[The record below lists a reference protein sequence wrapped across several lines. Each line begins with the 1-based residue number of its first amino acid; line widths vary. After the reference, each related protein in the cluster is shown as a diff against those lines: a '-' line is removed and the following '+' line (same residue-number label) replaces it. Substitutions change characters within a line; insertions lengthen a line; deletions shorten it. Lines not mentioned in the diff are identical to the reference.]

1 LKNFGD
7 FPVNIEKKQWKKR
20 PQYRGA
26 LVATRFP
33 LPVSNLWELKRF
45 KMGRENFWSGF
56 AAGLAAGAVAGV
68 AGVLALK
75 RGSSDVDGHIIRLE
89 KSINVGRPAHEVFA
103 AWSNFER
110 LQDYIGFIQGVQ
122 RFGQRSH
129 WRVNI
134 DGRTFEWDAQ
144 ITQIVP
150 NESLGWKSLSGP
162 HHTGRISFAPLGE
175 QTVVH
180 VLMNYEP
187 PLGELGS
194 VLPLEGHLEQW
205 IERGLRE
212 FKTALERERTVRTG
226 TTNETVST
234 GPVGTPGEHSAPGT
248 VSYTR
253 PPQAKY

>member
-1 LKNFGD
+1 M
-7 FPVNIEKKQWKKR
+7 
-20 PQYRGA
+20 A
-26 LVATRFP
+26 
-33 LPVSNLWELKRF
+33 
-45 KMGRENFWSGF
+45 RENFWSGF
-56 AAGLAAGAVAGV
+56 AAGVAAGAVAGV
-68 AGVLALK
+68 AGVLAFK
-75 RGSSDVDGHIIRLE
+75 RGSSDVDSHIIRLE
-89 KSINVGRPAHEVFA
+89 KSINIGRPANEVFA
-103 AWSNFER
+103 AWAGFER
-110 LQDYIGFIQGVQ
+110 LPHYISFVEGVQ

-175 QTVVH
+175 QTIVH

-187 PLGELGS
+187 PLGELS
-194 VLPLEGHLEQW
+194 AVLPLEGHLEQW

-212 FKTALERERTVRTG
+212 FKTALERERVSRTG
-226 TTNETVST
+226 TANQPVSVA
-234 GPVGTPGEHSAPGT
+234 PVGTPGEPTPPGT